1 MIILHL
7 DSSILAGHSASRL
20 LSAQIVARQQSLHP
34 DATVIYRDLAVDGAV
49 PLTGEHIAVLRG
61 GATATPE
68 LEADLAAGAA
78 HIDDLY
84 AADIIV
90 IGAPM
95 YNLSVPAQ
103 LKAWIDRVCV
113 AGRTFQYTATGPVG
127 LLRWASG
134 PSSPPRAGVFTAA
147 TARRPSWTTRNPTFT
162 PCSASWE

>member
-1 MIILHL
+1 MIILHH
-7 DSSILAGHSASRL
+7 DASILAGHSASRP

-34 DATVIYRDLAVDGAV
+34 GAKVIYRDLAVDGAV

-68 LEADLAAGAA
+68 LEADLAAGAV

-95 YNLSVPAQ
+95 YNFSVPAQ

-113 AGRTFQYTATGPVG
+113 AGRTFQYTQPAPWACC
-127 LLRWASG
+127 RRASG
-134 PSSPPRAGVFTAA
+134 PSSPLRAGVFTAA

-162 PCSASWE
+162 LSSASWE